1 MYFPLSIGIE
11 FWAMKSKYK
20 KAVVTGGAGFIG
32 SHLVEALLTN
42 GYHVTVIDNLSTG
55 SLSNLEQVK
64 DHIIFFETDIRDQDA
79 LTRATKGCDI
89 IFHQA
94 ARVSVPMTIE
104 HPVESAMI
112 NDVGTLMVLEAARF
126 GNIKKVIFASSCAVY
141 GDDPRLPKDE
151 NMFPEPLSPYAVHKL
166 TGELYC
172 RLYHDLH
179 GIETV
184 CLRYFN
190 VFGPKQDPSSPYS
203 GVISIFMAKA
213 VSEEAPVIYG
223 DGNQYRDFVFVKD
236 VVNANLLAA
245 KSEGLGTKTFNIG
258 TGNFIRIHQLWKLIC
273 KMSGVDVEP
282 EYRPGRPGDIHESV
296 ASIELAKSVLGFKP
310 AYSLEKGL
318 EITLKWY
325 SGSCVENH
333 T

>member
-1 MYFPLSIGIE
+1 MLTKIR
-11 FWAMKSKYK
+11 YK

-42 GYHVTVIDNLSTG
+42 GCQVTVIDNLSTG
-55 SLSNLEQVK
+55 SLANLAEVK
-64 DHIIFFETDIRDQDA
+64 DRINFFEADIRDQEV
-79 LTRATKGCDI
+79 LNRATKGCDI

-112 NDVGTLMVLEAARF
+112 NDVGTLMVLEAARMEDV
-126 GNIKKVIFASSCAVY
+126 KKVVFASTCAVY
-141 GDDPRLPKDE
+141 GDDPGLPKDE
-151 NMFPEPLSPYAVHKL
+151 NMFLRPMSPYAVHKL
-166 TGELYC
+166 AGEHYC

-179 GIETV
+179 RIETV

-203 GVISIFMAKA
+203 GVISIFMTKA
-213 VSEEAPVIYG
+213 VSGETPVIYG

-245 KSEGLGTKTFNIG
+245 NSEGLGKKIFNIG
-258 TGNFIRIHQLWKLIC
+258 TGNFIRIHKLWKLIC
-273 KMSGVDVEP
+273 QITGVEIEP
-282 EYRPGRPGDIHESV
+282 DYLPARPGDIQESV
-296 ASIELAKSVLGFKP
+296 AGIELAKSALGFKP
-310 AYSLEKGL
+310 DYSLKEGL

-325 SGSCVENH
+325 RKSGAENH
-333 T
+333 I

>member
-1 MYFPLSIGIE
+1 
-11 FWAMKSKYK
+11 MKNKYK

-32 SHLVEALLTN
+32 SNLVEALITN

-55 SLSNLEQVK
+55 SLENLVQVR
-64 DHIIFFETDIRDQDA
+64 DHIVFFEADLRDQEA

-94 ARVSVPMTIE
+94 ARVSVPLTVK

-112 NDVGTLMVLEAARF
+112 NDVGTLMVLEAARIE
-126 GNIKKVIFASSCAVY
+126 NIKKVIFASSCAVY

-151 NMFPEPLSPYAVHKL
+151 NMCPEPLSPYAVHKL
-166 TGELYC
+166 AGELYS

-203 GVISIFMAKA
+203 GVISIFMTKA
-213 VSEEAPVIYG
+213 ASKEAPVIYG

-245 KSEGLGTKTFNIG
+245 DSEGLGTKTFNIG
-258 TGNFIRIHQLWKLIC
+258 TGNFIQIRQLWKLIC

-282 EYRPGRPGDIHESV
+282 EYRSGRPGDIKESV

-310 AYSLEKGL
+310 AYSLEEGL

-325 SGSCVENH
+325 S
-333 T
+333 

>member
-1 MYFPLSIGIE
+1 
-11 FWAMKSKYK
+11 MKNRYK

-42 GYHVTVIDNLSTG
+42 GCQVTVIDNLSTG
-55 SLSNLEQVK
+55 SLANLAEVK
-64 DHIIFFETDIRDQDA
+64 DRINFFEADIRDQEV
-79 LTRATKGCDI
+79 LNRATKGCDI

-112 NDVGTLMVLEAARF
+112 NDVGTLMVLEAARMEDV
-126 GNIKKVIFASSCAVY
+126 KKVVFASTCAVY
-141 GDDPRLPKDE
+141 GDDPGLPKDE
-151 NMFPEPLSPYAVHKL
+151 NMFLRPMSPYAVHKL
-166 TGELYC
+166 AGEHYC

-179 GIETV
+179 RIETV

-203 GVISIFMAKA
+203 GVISIFMTKA
-213 VSEEAPVIYG
+213 VSGEIPVIYG

-245 KSEGLGTKTFNIG
+245 NSEGLGKKIFNIG
-258 TGNFIRIHQLWKLIC
+258 TGNFIRIHKLWKLIC
-273 KMSGVDVEP
+273 QITGVEIEP
-282 EYRPGRPGDIHESV
+282 DYLPARPGDIQESV
-296 ASIELAKSVLGFKP
+296 AGIELAKSALGFKP
-310 AYSLEKGL
+310 DYSLKEGL

-325 SGSCVENH
+325 RKSGAENH
-333 T
+333 I